1 MISFS
6 HRGNFKN
13 TERFLQ
19 AAQKIDYRRILEAY
33 GRKGVSALA
42 AATPAE
48 SGVTADSWGYKISV
62 SKGSYVISFTNS
74 NVVQGFSVVI
84 GLQYGHATRNGG
96 YVQGR
101 DFINPA
107 LQPIFDK
114 IAEEAWQ
121 EVTRL

>member
-62 SKGSYVISFTNS
+62 SKGSYVIYFTNS